1 MICLGKKGV
10 QKNVS
15 WHDIYWVFLICVKL
29 HRTLQEHLFYFFEG
43 VGVLKLNKDCQVF
56 SLSTLSVFADVD
68 AKPFIHPL
76 N

>member
-1 MICLGKKGV
+1 
-10 QKNVS
+10 
-15 WHDIYWVFLICVKL
+15 VKL